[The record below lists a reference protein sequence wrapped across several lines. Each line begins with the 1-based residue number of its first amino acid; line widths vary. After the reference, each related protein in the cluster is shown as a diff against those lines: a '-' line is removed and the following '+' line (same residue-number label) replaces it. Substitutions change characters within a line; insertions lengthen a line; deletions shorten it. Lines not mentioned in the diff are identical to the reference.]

1 MMTLLMTALIPTI
14 LIEYGVL
21 LLLMERRRKVLWASV
36 VINIITNVPLNLCV
50 ASCGPGMVTIGI
62 GEAVV
67 ILIEALWYYLFVRRL
82 SQAFIYSTLCNA
94 ISFLTGLLL
103 QLLFIQYLL

>member
-1 MMTLLMTALIPTI
+1 MTLLMTALIPTI

-21 LLLMERRRKVLWASV
+21 LLLMERRRKVLWSSV
-36 VINIITNVPLNLCV
+36 IINIITNVPLNLWV
-50 ASCGPGMVTIGI
+50 TSCRPGMVTIGI
-62 GEAVV
+62 SEAVV

-82 SQAFIYSTLCNA
+82 SQAFIYSTLCNT

>member
-21 LLLMERRRKVLWASV
+21 LLLMERRRKVLWSSV
-36 VINIITNVPLNLCV
+36 IINIITNVPLNLWV
-50 ASCGPGMVTIGI
+50 TSCRPGMVTIGI
-62 GEAVV
+62 GEVVV

-82 SQAFIYSTLCNA
+82 SQAFIYSTLCNT

>member
-1 MMTLLMTALIPTI
+1 MTLLMTALIPTI

-21 LLLMERRRKVLWASV
+21 LLLMERRRKVLWSSV
-36 VINIITNVPLNLCV
+36 IINIITNVPLNLWV
-50 ASCGPGMVTIGI
+50 TSCRPGMVNIGI

>member
-1 MMTLLMTALIPTI
+1 MTLLMTALIPTI

-82 SQAFIYSTLCNA
+82 SQAFIYSTLCNT